1 MPRRGWTGK
10 SARGESA
17 LASLLRAAER
27 TGILVSIA
35 NRRLTAAQA
44 RRIAVAAQ
52 GFSEPRPSGKVTRA
66 HLRQLISRIQVLQL
80 DSVSVAVRA
89 HYAPVFSRL
98 GPYDRDVLDSA
109 AWGPAPMPAGD
120 RPEEKPD
127 STGRGPAPTRLLAEY
142 WAHEAALMAVD
153 DWPLLRWRMREYRH
167 GRWGTH
173 IVKANPQLAEDIVA
187 AVAELGPSTA
197 GQIEAHLATEPGGPR
212 GSWWGSRTDTK
223 WVAEALFASGVLT
236 TATRVGFA
244 RHYDLVE
251 RVLPASV
258 LAREVDDDEAIREL
272 TLRAATAL
280 GLGTEADIRDYFRLS
295 AQQVKPALAELL
307 AAGEIERVEV
317 DGWSAPAY
325 LCAGR
330 TVPRRDRGTAL
341 LCPFDPLIFFRPRV
355 ERLFG
360 FHYRIEI
367 YTPAAKRQY
376 GYYVWPLLM
385 DGRLVARVDL
395 KADRA
400 ANSLRVVGAFGEP
413 DVPRAQV
420 AAALAS
426 ELESMASWLGLG
438 GFSVSGRGDLAP
450 ELRAVTKRA
459 G

>member
-1 MPRRGWTGK
+1 
-10 SARGESA
+10 
-17 LASLLRAAER
+17 
-27 TGILVSIA
+27 VSIG

-52 GFSEPRPSGKVTRA
+52 GFNEPRPGGEITRA
-66 HLRQLISRIQVLQL
+66 HLRRLISRIQVLQL

-98 GPYDRDVLDSA
+98 GPYDRDVLDRA
-109 AWGPAPMPAGD
+109 AWGP
-120 RPEEKPD
+120 R
-127 STGRGPAPTRLLAEY
+127 SSRLLAEY

-153 DWPLLRWRMREYRH
+153 DWPLLRWRMRQYRH

-173 IVKANPQLAEDIVA
+173 IVKANPQLVEDVVA
-187 AVAELGPSTA
+187 AVDAIGPSTA
-197 GQIEAHLATEPGGPR
+197 GQIEARLAAEPRRKKGT
-212 GSWWGSRTDTK
+212 WWTRSDTK
-223 WVAEALFASGVLT
+223 WIAEALFASGVLT

-258 LAREVDDDEAIREL
+258 LAREVDDAEAIREL
-272 TLRAATAL
+272 ALRAATAL
-280 GLGTEADIRDYFRLS
+280 GVGTEADIRDYFRLS
-295 AQQVKPALAELL
+295 AQQVKPAIAELV
-307 AAGEIERVEV
+307 AVGEVEPVTV

-325 LCAGR
+325 LHAGR
-330 TVPRRDRGTAL
+330 SVPRLDRGTAL

-376 GYYVWPLLM
+376 GYYVWPLLV
-385 DGRLVARVDL
+385 DGQLMARVDL

-400 ANSLRVVGAFGEP
+400 ADTLRVVGAFGEP
-413 DVPRAQV
+413 EAPRSRA
-420 AAALAS
+420 AAALAG
-426 ELESMASWLGLG
+426 ELASMASWLGLG
-438 GFSVSGRGDLAP
+438 GFTVSGRGDLAT
-450 ELRAVTKRA
+450 ELRTAAKRVS
-459 G
+459 

>member
-1 MPRRGWTGK
+1 M
-10 SARGESA
+10 
-17 LASLLRAAER
+17 
-27 TGILVSIA
+27 
-35 NRRLTAAQA
+35 TAAQA

-52 GFSEPRPSGKVTRA
+52 GFSEPRPVGPVTRA
-66 HLRQLISRIQVLQL
+66 HLKRLISRIQVLQL

-98 GPYDRDVLDSA
+98 GPYDRDVLDRA
-109 AWGPAPMPAGD
+109 AWGP
-120 RPEEKPD
+120 R
-127 STGRGPAPTRLLAEY
+127 SSRLLAEY

-153 DWPLLRWRMREYRH
+153 DWPLLRWRMRQYRH
-167 GRWGTH
+167 GRWGSH

-187 AVAELGPSTA
+187 AVAKLGPSTA
-197 GQIEAHLATEPGGPR
+197 GQIEAHLAAEPRRKKGT
-212 GSWWGSRTDTK
+212 WWTRSDTK

-251 RVLPASV
+251 RVLPPSV
-258 LAREVDDDEAIREL
+258 LAREVDDDEAVREL

-280 GLGTEADIRDYFRLS
+280 GVGTEADLRDYFRLS
-295 AQQVKPALAELL
+295 AQQVKPAIADLL
-307 AAGEIERVEV
+307 ATGEIERADV

-325 LCAGR
+325 LRAGR

-376 GYYVWPLLM
+376 GYYVWPLLL
-385 DGRLVARVDL
+385 DGQLVARVDL

-400 ANSLRVVGAFGEP
+400 SDSLRVVGAFGEP
-413 DVPRAQV
+413 DVAPGRV
-420 AAALAS
+420 AEALVG
-426 ELESMASWLGLG
+426 ELVSMASWLGLG
-438 GFSVSGRGDLAP
+438 GISVSGRGDLAP
-450 ELRAVTKRA
+450 ELRAAEKRVS
-459 G
+459 

>member
-1 MPRRGWTGK
+1 MST
-10 SARGESA
+10 
-17 LASLLRAAER
+17 
-27 TGILVSIA
+27 
-35 NRRLTAAQA
+35 RRLSAAQA

-52 GFSEPRPSGKVTRA
+52 GFSEPRPGGEITRA
-66 HLRQLISRIQVLQL
+66 HLKRLLSRIQVLQL

-98 GPYDRDVLDSA
+98 GPYDRDVLDRA
-109 AWGPAPMPAGD
+109 AWGP
-120 RPEEKPD
+120 R
-127 STGRGPAPTRLLAEY
+127 SSRLLAEY
-142 WAHEAALMAVD
+142 WAHEAALMAVE
-153 DWPLLRWRMREYRH
+153 DWPLLRWRMRQYRH

-173 IVKANPQLAEDIVA
+173 IVKANPRLADEIIA

-197 GQIEAHLATEPGGPR
+197 GQIEAHLAAEPRRKKGT
-212 GSWWGSRTDTK
+212 WWTRSDTK
-223 WVAEALFASGVLT
+223 WVAEALFSAGVLT

-251 RVLPASV
+251 RVLPAAV

-280 GLGTEADIRDYFRLS
+280 GVGTEADIRDYFRLS
-295 AQQVKPALAELL
+295 AAQVKPAI
-307 AAGEIERVEV
+307 AALVTAGDIEPVDV

-325 LCAGR
+325 LRAGR
-330 TVPRRDRGTAL
+330 TVPRADRGTAL

-355 ERLFG
+355 ERLFE

-385 DGRLVARVDL
+385 DGQLVARVDL

-400 ANSLRVVGAFGEP
+400 ANSLRVLGAFGEP
-413 DVPRAQV
+413 DAPKARV
-420 AAALAS
+420 AAALAG
-426 ELESMASWLGLG
+426 ELQSMASWLGLA
-438 GFSVSGRGDLAP
+438 GFTVAGRGDLSG
-450 ELRAVTKRA
+450 ELRAAVKRVS
-459 G
+459 

>member
-1 MPRRGWTGK
+1 M
-10 SARGESA
+10 
-17 LASLLRAAER
+17 R
-27 TGILVSIA
+27 TP
-35 NRRLTAAQA
+35 RLTAAQA

-52 GFSEPRPSGKVTRA
+52 GFSEPRRGGKITRA
-66 HLRQLISRIQVLQL
+66 HLKRLISRIQVLQL

-98 GPYDRDVLDSA
+98 GPYDRDALDRA
-109 AWGPAPMPAGD
+109 AWGP
-120 RPEEKPD
+120 R
-127 STGRGPAPTRLLAEY
+127 SSRLLAEY

-153 DWPLLRWRMREYRH
+153 DWPLLRWRMRQYRH
-167 GRWGTH
+167 GRWGSH
-173 IVKANPQLAEDIVA
+173 IVKANPQLIEDIVA

-197 GQIEAHLATEPGGPR
+197 GQIEAHLAAEPRRKKGT
-212 GSWWGSRTDTK
+212 WWTRSDTK

-251 RVLPASV
+251 RVLPPSV
-258 LAREVDDDEAIREL
+258 LAREVDDEEAIREL
-272 TLRAATAL
+272 TLRAAAAL
-280 GLGTEADIRDYFRLS
+280 GVGTEADIRDYFRLS
-295 AQQVKPALAELL
+295 AQQVKPAIADLV
-307 AAGEIERVEV
+307 AAGEIETVEV

-325 LCAGR
+325 LRAGR
-330 TVPRRDRGTAL
+330 TVPRMDRGTAL

-385 DGRLVARVDL
+385 DGHLVARVDL

-400 ANSLRVVGAFGEP
+400 SNTLRVVGAFGEP
-413 DVPRAQV
+413 DVPPAQA
-420 AAALAS
+420 AAALAG
-426 ELESMASWLGLG
+426 ELDSMAAWLGLG
-438 GFSVSGRGDLAP
+438 GFSVSGRGDLAAD
-450 ELRAVTKRA
+450 LRAAVKRVS
-459 G
+459 